1 MRIITLKSNEEKKQ
15 GLQYKPFIEDET
27 LWVFK
32 DIGFGDYFHSQ
43 NVPEPFDIAFVSVD
57 GEVLLVGYMVPPD
70 DTVSVPQGTAMA
82 LESRVGNMARWGIV
96 QGTVVS
102 L

>member
-1 MRIITLKSNEEKKQ
+1 MQ
-15 GLQYKPFIEDET
+15 GLQYKPFIEDHT

-43 NVPEPFDIAFVSVD
+43 NVPEPFDIAFISEE
-57 GEVLLVGYMVPPD
+57 GEVLLAGLMIPPD
-70 DTVSVPQGTAMA
+70 DLVQVPEGTAMA
-82 LESRVGNMARWGIV
+82 IESKAGNMARWGIV
-96 QGTVVS
+96 QGTVVT

>member
-1 MRIITLKSNEEKKQ
+1 VRIITLTSNAEKTR
-15 GLQYKPFIEDET
+15 GLQYKPYIEEQT
-27 LWVFK
+27 LWVFE
-32 DIGFGDYFHSQ
+32 DITYGDYFHSQ
-43 NVPEPFDIAFVSVD
+43 NVPEPFDIAFVGAEGHVI
-57 GEVLLVGYMVPPD
+57 LVTKMYPPD

-82 LESRVGNMARWGIV
+82 LESKAGEMARWGIV